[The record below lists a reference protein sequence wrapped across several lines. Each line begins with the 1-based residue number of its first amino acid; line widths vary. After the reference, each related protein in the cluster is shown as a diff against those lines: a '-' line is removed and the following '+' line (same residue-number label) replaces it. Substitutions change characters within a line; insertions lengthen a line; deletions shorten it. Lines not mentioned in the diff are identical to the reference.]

1 MNLKMETTRES
12 FFRTGKVINYLF
24 TKTINM
30 ETKLLKHQQVF
41 VNPEFEAFF
50 KKLEREQLDLAGIA
64 GRQDG
69 LANKPTSARHYNIQV
84 VSSIKAAI
92 QKAIDFN
99 YSLFKPVSA
108 IAITKEMRTTE
119 AENILLLEKD
129 KNAKEKKLLS
139 LKSEQAELRGS
150 INYIAAKLKIIIP
163 ALFGLAEGILVY
175 TILQS
180 AGFPLIVRFF
190 LSFVI
195 GLTGTYGV
203 NLGANFI
210 SKAVNKKS
218 WKKRF
223 AVVITL
229 AFAVAAGLG
238 VWRAGLYSGSVTIN
252 SQIDLTS
259 SGNQTTSFSS
269 LPFILIS
276 FISFLVA
283 LAFELKH
290 WQTDEQKAR
299 IKLYK
304 EKVAE
309 GKKIELES
317 HVINNKIKIAKENVS
332 AASGEALVI
341 QEYAYSNECR
351 LITLA
356 QQIQNYY
363 ESSNIEHRLDNTC
376 PPFFGE
382 SISKEFKLYFNNLFT
397 HLKQK
402 K

>member
-1 MNLKMETTRES
+1 METQ
-12 FFRTGKVINYLF
+12 
-24 TKTINM
+24 
-30 ETKLLKHQQVF
+30 LLKHQQVF
-41 VNPEFEAFF
+41 INPEFEAFF
-50 KKLEREQLDLAGIA
+50 TKLEKEQVALAGIA
-64 GRQDG
+64 GKQDG

-84 VSSIKAAI
+84 MSSIKAAI

-108 IAITKEMRTTE
+108 IAITKELRNTATE
-119 AENILLLEKD
+119 DILLLEKD
-129 KNAKEKKLLS
+129 KNAKEKKLLF
-139 LKSEQAELRGS
+139 LKNEQAELRGTV
-150 INYIAAKLKIIIP
+150 NYISAKLKIIIP

-180 AGFPLIVRFF
+180 AGFPLLVRFF

-195 GLTGTYGV
+195 AFASAFGLS
-203 NLGANFI
+203 LGANYI
-210 SKAVNKKS
+210 SKATDKRSRKR
-218 WKKRF
+218 RF

-229 AFAVAAGLG
+229 AFVVAAGLG
-238 VWRAGLYSGSVTIN
+238 IWRAGLYSGSVTIN

-259 SGNQTTSFSS
+259 SADQTTNFSS

-299 IKLYK
+299 IKLYE

-309 GKKIELES
+309 VKLTEQES
-317 HVINNKIKIAKENVS
+317 NAIKTQIKIIKETAS
-332 AASGEALVI
+332 TASGEALI
-341 QEYAYSNECR
+341 MQEYAFSNEIR
-351 LITLA
+351 LVTLA
-356 QQIQNYY
+356 RQVQNHY
-363 ESSNIEHRLDNTC
+363 EATNIEHRLDNTC
-376 PPFFGE
+376 PAFFGE
-382 SISKEFKLYFNNLFT
+382 SISSDFKLYFNNLFA